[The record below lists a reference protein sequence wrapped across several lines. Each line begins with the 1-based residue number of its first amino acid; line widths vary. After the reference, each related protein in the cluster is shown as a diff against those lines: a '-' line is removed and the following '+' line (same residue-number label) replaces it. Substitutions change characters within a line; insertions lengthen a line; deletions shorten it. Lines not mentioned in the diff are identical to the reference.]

1 VCCWLLCEPKLAAQD
16 TFESAPI
23 EYSKSVPDNP
33 VSRLQQ
39 RIESGEV
46 VLPRDDAQGYLAA
59 VLRELHVPQE
69 SQTLVFSKT
78 SMQIQR
84 ITPRTP
90 RAIYFNDDVYV
101 GFCQGGD
108 VLEVST
114 ADAALGTVFYTV
126 NQKPADETKLVRFE
140 RQTEHCLVC
149 HSSSRTEGVPGH
161 VVRSLFVGASGHP
174 LLGAGSRV
182 VDHTTPVKDRWGGWY
197 VTGQHGSQTHQGN
210 LIVRNEDEAESADN
224 AAGQNVTDLSSRF
237 SVDRY
242 LTPHSDIVALMV
254 LEHQAEAHNL
264 ITRANFLT
272 RQAVHHQQM
281 LNRELGEPADRVWD
295 STKSRIKSANE
306 PLVEYLLFSGE
317 AELTHR
323 VVGTSGFAEEFAARG
338 PHDPQGRSLREFDL
352 ARRLFKYPC
361 SYLIYSPSFEALP
374 SESKEYVFRR
384 MDEVLGGVD
393 ATNKFG
399 HLTASDRRAIREILE
414 ATLPAWREYQSGAFT
429 QPAAAPAAAAKN

>member
-1 VCCWLLCEPKLAAQD
+1 VCCWLLCDPKLAAQD

-59 VLRELHVPQE
+59 VLRELHVPPE

-126 NQKPADETKLVRFE
+126 DQKPADETKLVRFE

-182 VDHTTPVKDRWGGWY
+182 VDHTTPIKDRWGGWY

-237 SVDRY
+237 RVDRY
-242 LTPHSDIVALMV
+242 LTPHSDIVALMI
-254 LEHQAEAHNL
+254 LEHQALVHNR
-264 ITRANFLT
+264 ITRANFAAREALHYEIAMNEALEKPPENRLESTT
-272 RQAVHHQQM
+272 R
-281 LNRELGEPADRVWD
+281 
-295 STKSRIKSANE
+295 RIQSAGDK
-306 PLVEYLLFSGE
+306 LVEALLCCNE
-317 AELTHR
+317 AALTSPL
-323 VVGTSGFAEEFAARG
+323 VGTSGFAAQFQATGRR
-338 PHDPQGRSLREFDL
+338 DSRGRSLKDL
-352 ARRLFKYPC
+352 DMQTRMFRFPC
-361 SYLIYSPSFEALP
+361 SYLIYSESFAKLP
-374 SESKEYVFRR
+374 AEMKSYVYSRLLDVLTGGDDSKPFQ
-384 MDEVLGGVD
+384 
-393 ATNKFG
+393 
-399 HLTASDRRAIREILE
+399 HLSADDRTAILEILRD
-414 ATLPAWREYQSGAFT
+414 TLPDL
-429 QPAAAPAAAAKN
+429 PAEWLVSER